1 MGVEYLRDIEV
12 EKQIK
17 KVKNMIFENNFNSDE
32 FKKEFSILEEMLEN
46 DNIELSLIK
55 LEIKRRENAQNNKK

>member
-1 MGVEYLRDIEV
+1 MGVEYLRDIDV

-17 KVKNMIFENNFNSDE
+17 KVKNMIFENKFNSDE
-32 FKKEFSILEEMLEN
+32 FKKEFAKLEEMLEN

-55 LEIKRRENAQNNKK
+55 LEIKRRENAKNH